1 MSCIYHFISTIM
13 LSLPWRFSVS
23 SLVIPPTT
31 NHWHHWIFFT
41 LSVILIFPKCHI
53 VRMIDYVDFSYWFLW
68 LSNIQLNFLQAFYS
82 LIAHLFS
89 ELTSI
94 PLYSCTSL
102 FVHSSTGGQIN
113 CFQALA
119 IINTATMCI
128 NYVQDF
134 AGTCFQLFQLT
145 PSNDCNGKSKSSFV
159 RNHQTVISVY
169 DILHPNE

>member
-1 MSCIYHFISTIM
+1 MYLSFYYHYNAFTALKILCVQSSYPSHHQ
-13 LSLPWRFSVS
+13 SLAP
-23 SLVIPPTT
+23 L
-31 NHWHHWIFFT
+31 NFFYP
-41 LSVILIFPKCHI
+41 VILIFPKCHI
-53 VRMIDYVDFSYWFLW
+53 VRMIDCVDFSYWFLW
-68 LSNIQLNFLQAFYS
+68 LSNIQLKFLQAFYS

-119 IINTATMCI
+119 IINTAAMSMH
-128 NYVQDF
+128 YVQDF